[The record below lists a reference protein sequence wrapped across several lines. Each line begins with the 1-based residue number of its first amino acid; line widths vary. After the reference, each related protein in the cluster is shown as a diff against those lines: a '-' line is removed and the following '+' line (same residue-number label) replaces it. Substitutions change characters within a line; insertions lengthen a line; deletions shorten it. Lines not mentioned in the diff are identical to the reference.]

1 MDLGE
6 IGWED
11 VDWLH
16 LAQDRGWWRAFVNT
30 VMNLRV
36 P

>member
-1 MDLGE
+1 MDLYE

-11 VDWLH
+11 VDHIGVAKDSCKWL
-16 LAQDRGWWRAFVNT
+16 AIVNA

-36 P
+36 A